1 MCNII
6 YYPRSSIT
14 INLRLVTP
22 PPTPPNSIGFRRN
35 AVSLPLPDLLLSLVL
50 LFLLY
55 IEFIVL
61 SVIRDVVGLW
71 LRIRM
76 RLCGSDCVF
85 RYNFAQSF
93 NSKLVKFIWDT
104 FAFGKNGCVTNFISN
119 SKAKRTLTPL
129 PIHIHS
135 PSRWLSSPPTCDGNN
150 EIKI

>member
-1 MCNII
+1 MC
-6 YYPRSSIT
+6 SIT
-14 INLRLVTP
+14 INLHLVTP
-22 PPTPPNSIGFRRN
+22 PPPNSIGFRRN

-61 SVIRDVVGLW
+61 LVIRDVVDLW

-76 RLCGSDCVF
+76 RLCGSHCVF
-85 RYNFAQSF
+85 RF

-135 PSRWLSSPPTCDGNN
+135 PSRWLSSPPTCDRNN